1 MGQARGSGR
10 EGLVSGRRARAG
22 SARRLPAQWWQAGF
36 VAEQPLPG
44 GFVTDVVRAGI
55 TVRRAPPADPEFVH
69 ALLGWFERHRWD
81 GAPRFLG
88 TDELGRQRLS
98 FIDGHVAWEPGQPPS
113 VTSDVSLARLA
124 VLVREFH
131 DQTAGTPLAAGGDVV
146 CPNDVSPS
154 TGSPATAPN
163 SIPTSDRHQPRPH
176 NPQISAGWSSCCTLP
191 LTT

>member
-10 EGLVSGRRARAG
+10 EGLVSGGRRRAGA
-22 SARRLPAQWWQAGF
+22 ARRLPAQWWQAGF

-44 GFVTDVVRAGI
+44 GFVTEVVRAGI

-131 DQTAGTPLAAGGDVV
+131 DLTAGTPLAAGGEVGWH
-146 CPNDVSPS
+146 NDLSPKN
-154 TGSPATAPN
+154 TVYRGSGAGLAPLAFLAWDIRGPGRRVHATAHVCW
-163 SIPTSDRHQPRPH
+163 R
-176 NPQISAGWSSCCTLP
+176 
-191 LTT
+191 

>member
-69 ALLGWFERHRWD
+69 ALLGRVERHTGE

-88 TDELGRQRLS
+88 TDEPGGPRTT
-98 FIDGHVAWEPGQPPS
+98 FIERHVA
-113 VTSDVSLARLA
+113 
-124 VLVREFH
+124 
-131 DQTAGTPLAAGGDVV
+131 
-146 CPNDVSPS
+146 
-154 TGSPATAPN
+154 
-163 SIPTSDRHQPRPH
+163 
-176 NPQISAGWSSCCTLP
+176 
-191 LTT
+191 